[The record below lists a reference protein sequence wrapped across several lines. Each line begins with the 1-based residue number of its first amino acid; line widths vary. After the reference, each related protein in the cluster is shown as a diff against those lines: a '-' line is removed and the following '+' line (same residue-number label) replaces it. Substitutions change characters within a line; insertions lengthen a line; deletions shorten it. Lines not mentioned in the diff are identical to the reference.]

1 MTKDTNVIIVTPF
14 HLIDDLDNFEKI
26 LDVIE
31 ELNIDKNIFVLD
43 IMSNKIHYKGYPCT
57 TIE

>member
-14 HLIDDLDNFEKI
+14 HLIDDLDSFEKI
-26 LDVIE
+26 LDAIKKLDV
-31 ELNIDKNIFVLD
+31 DKDIFVLD
-43 IMSNKIHYKGYPCT
+43 IVSNKIHYKGYPCT